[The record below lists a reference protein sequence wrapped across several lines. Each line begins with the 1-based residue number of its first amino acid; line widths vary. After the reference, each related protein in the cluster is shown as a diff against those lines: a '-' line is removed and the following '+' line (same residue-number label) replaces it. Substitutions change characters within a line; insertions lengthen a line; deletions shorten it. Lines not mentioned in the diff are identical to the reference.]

1 MFMDFT
7 PNNACKEIYHKIY
20 ARFITRFKAIGRLKI
35 KLPRYFREIYHK
47 IFARFITRFKA
58 AGRLNKLLLKHL
70 CGIYHKIYARFKSI
84 VNRGLNY
91 A

>member
-35 KLPRYFREIYHK
+35 KLPRYLREIYHK
-47 IFARFITRFKA
+47 IFARF
-58 AGRLNKLLLKHL
+58 
-70 CGIYHKIYARFKSI
+70 KSNI
-84 VNRGLNY
+84 NRGLNPFNGVIRG
-91 A
+91 